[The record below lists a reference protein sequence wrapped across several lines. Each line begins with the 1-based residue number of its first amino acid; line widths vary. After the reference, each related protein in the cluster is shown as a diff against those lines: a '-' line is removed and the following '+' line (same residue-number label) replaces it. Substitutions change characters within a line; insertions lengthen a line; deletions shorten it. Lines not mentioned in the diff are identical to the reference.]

1 MKRYLYIPVILLSLC
16 IAKVDAKYEFL
27 NIYID
32 KDKLELQEEIIL
44 KITSEHFF
52 EYKDITEINS
62 NFQRILIESLDP
74 NKTYF
79 TNDELNIYA
88 SSNSQEK
95 IFDLNQSFKILNFYF
110 NRLIEATNFQI
121 ETLQHEDF
129 NFYKNDFLDIFAED
143 NDWQL
148 SKDELKNNWYLTT
161 KSDLLNE
168 IISDTDDIDIDEKKS
183 ALIKRY
189 ESRIKM
195 ILQRNNEDFFS
206 LVMNTYTNQF
216 DPHSAY
222 LSPQNAEDFDMQMSL
237 KLEGIGAL
245 LGIEDDFAKVVSL
258 IPGGPA
264 EKSKE
269 IFADDKI
276 VSIRQY
282 GEKDKVEVIGW
293 RIDEIVKLIRGDAGS
308 KVELEVI
315 SSKSDSPERKIVTL
329 TREEVKLEE
338 QAAKSKIFNL
348 QNNEK
353 NIKLGVIE
361 LPAFYIDFNAWRDR
375 DPDFRSSSK
384 DVEKI
389 LVDFNEQNVDAL
401 IVDLRGNS
409 GGSMYEANRLTG
421 LFIASGATVQVK
433 ESSGS
438 IRPWGDGR
446 AVQVWKKPLG
456 VLVNRYSASASEIF
470 AGAIQDYKRGIIIGH
485 RTFGK
490 GTVQRLDDLSNGQ
503 IKITES
509 KFYRVNGSSTQSR
522 GITPDVML
530 PSTWDIE
537 ETGES
542 SLDHALPWDN
552 IKPIRHRTYNVD
564 NYTINNVL
572 DSFNLRMKMDPN
584 LQYLLRLRER
594 YEEQKNKKK
603 LSLNIKQRKID
614 KEERKEWLLQV
625 ENTRRSL
632 LGIDTFNNYEEL
644 ENFRDEID
652 QSIIN
657 LENDHLLNEST
668 KIMKDFINYE
678 KMFLI
683 SGAA

>member
-88 SSNSQEK
+88 SSNNQEK

-143 NDWQL
+143 NDWKA

-348 QNNEK
+348 QNGEK

-409 GGSMYEANRLTG
+409 GGSLFEANKLTG
-421 LFIASGATVQVK
+421 LFVSSGATLQVK
-433 ESSGS
+433 ESDGS

-490 GTVQRLDDLSNGQ
+490 GTVQRLDDLTSGQ

-614 KEERKEWLLQV
+614 KEERKKWLLQA

-652 QSIIN
+652 QSIIS

>member
-1 MKRYLYIPVILLSLC
+1 MRKYLYIPAILLSLAV
-16 IAKVDAKYEFL
+16 AKLDAKYEFL

-32 KDKLELQEEIIL
+32 RDKLELQEEIIS

-52 EYKDITEINS
+52 EYKDIKKIND

-79 TNDELNIYA
+79 TSDELSIYT
-88 SSNSQEK
+88 SSNNQEK

-121 ETLQHEDF
+121 EALQQEDF

-143 NDWQL
+143 NDWRV
-148 SKDELKNNWYLTT
+148 SRDELKNNWYLTT
-161 KSDLLNE
+161 KGDLLNE
-168 IISDTDDIDIDEKKS
+168 IISDEDDINIGEKKS

-206 LVMNTYTNQF
+206 LVMNTYTSQF

-264 EKSKE
+264 EKSKQ

-293 RIDEIVKLIRGDAGS
+293 RIDEIVKLIRGNAGS

-348 QNNEK
+348 QNGEK

-361 LPAFYIDFNAWRDR
+361 LPAFYIDFNAWRER
-375 DPDFRSSSK
+375 DPNFRSSSK
-384 DVEKI
+384 DVEVI
-389 LVDFNEQNVDAL
+389 LMDFNEQNVDAL

-409 GGSMYEANRLTG
+409 GGSLYEANRLTG

-490 GTVQRLDDLSNGQ
+490 GTVQKLDDLTNGQ

-522 GITPDVML
+522 GIVPDVTL

-552 IKPIRHRTYNVD
+552 VKPIRHRTYNVD

-572 DSFNLRMKMDPN
+572 DSYNLRMKIDPN

-594 YEEQKNKKK
+594 YEEQKDKKQ

-614 KEERKEWLLQV
+614 REKRKEWLLQA

-657 LENDHLLNEST
+657 LENDHLLNESA

-678 KMFLI
+678 QMFLI
-683 SGAA
+683 SDAA

>member
-88 SSNSQEK
+88 SSNNQEK

-189 ESRIKM
+189 ENRIKM

-308 KVELEVI
+308 KVELEII

-348 QNNEK
+348 QNGEK

-490 GTVQRLDDLSNGQ
+490 GTVQRLDDLTSGQ

-522 GITPDVML
+522 GIVPDVML

-644 ENFRDEID
+644 ENFRDAID

>member
-1 MKRYLYIPVILLSLC
+1 MRKYLYIPAILLSLAV
-16 IAKVDAKYEFL
+16 AKLDAKYEFL

-32 KDKLELQEEIIL
+32 RDKLELQEEIIS

-52 EYKDITEINS
+52 EYKDIKKIND

-79 TNDELNIYA
+79 TSDELSIYT
-88 SSNSQEK
+88 SSNNQEK

-121 ETLQHEDF
+121 EALQQEDF

-143 NDWQL
+143 NDWRV
-148 SKDELKNNWYLTT
+148 SRDELKNNWYLTT
-161 KSDLLNE
+161 KGDLLNE
-168 IISDTDDIDIDEKKS
+168 IISDEDDINIGEKKS

-206 LVMNTYTNQF
+206 LVMNTYTSQF

-264 EKSKE
+264 EKSKQ

-293 RIDEIVKLIRGDAGS
+293 RIDEIVKLIRGNAGS

-348 QNNEK
+348 QNGEK

-361 LPAFYIDFNAWRDR
+361 LPAFYIDFNAWRER
-375 DPDFRSSSK
+375 DPNFRSSSK

-389 LVDFNEQNVDAL
+389 LMDFNEQNVDAL

-409 GGSMYEANRLTG
+409 GGSLYEANRLTG

-490 GTVQRLDDLSNGQ
+490 GTVQKLDDLTNGQ

-522 GITPDVML
+522 GIVPDVTL

-552 IKPIRHRTYNVD
+552 VKPIRHRTYNVD

-572 DSFNLRMKMDPN
+572 DSYNLRIKIDPN

-594 YEEQKNKKK
+594 YEEQKDKKQ

-614 KEERKEWLLQV
+614 REKRKEWLLQA

-657 LENDHLLNEST
+657 LENDHLLNESA

-678 KMFLI
+678 QMFLI
-683 SGAA
+683 SDAA

>member
-1 MKRYLYIPVILLSLC
+1 MRKYLYIPAILLSLAV
-16 IAKVDAKYEFL
+16 AKLDAKYEFL

-32 KDKLELQEEIIL
+32 RDKLELQEEIIS

-52 EYKDITEINS
+52 EYKDIKKIND

-79 TNDELNIYA
+79 TSDELSIYT
-88 SSNSQEK
+88 SSNNQEK

-121 ETLQHEDF
+121 EALQQEDF

-143 NDWQL
+143 NDWRV
-148 SKDELKNNWYLTT
+148 SRDELKNNWYLTT
-161 KSDLLNE
+161 KGDLLNE
-168 IISDTDDIDIDEKKS
+168 IISDEDDINIGEKKS

-206 LVMNTYTNQF
+206 LVMNTYTSQF

-264 EKSKE
+264 EKSKQ

-293 RIDEIVKLIRGDAGS
+293 RIDEIVKLIRGNAGS

-348 QNNEK
+348 QNGEK

-361 LPAFYIDFNAWRDR
+361 LPAFYIDFNAWRER
-375 DPDFRSSSK
+375 DPNFRSSSK

-389 LVDFNEQNVDAL
+389 LMDFNEQNVDAL

-409 GGSMYEANRLTG
+409 GGSLYEANRLTG

-490 GTVQRLDDLSNGQ
+490 GTVQKLDDLTNGQ

-522 GITPDVML
+522 GIVPDVTL

-552 IKPIRHRTYNVD
+552 VKPIRHRTYNVD

-572 DSFNLRMKMDPN
+572 DSYNLRMKIDPN

-594 YEEQKNKKK
+594 YEEQKDKKQ

-614 KEERKEWLLQV
+614 REKRKEWLLQA

-657 LENDHLLNEST
+657 LENDHLLNESA

-678 KMFLI
+678 QMFLI
-683 SGAA
+683 SDAA

>member
-1 MKRYLYIPVILLSLC
+1 MRKYLYIPVILLSLS
-16 IAKVDAKYEFL
+16 IVKVDAKYEFL

-79 TNDELNIYA
+79 TSDELSIYT
-88 SSNSQEK
+88 SSNNQEK

-121 ETLQHEDF
+121 EALQQEDF

-143 NDWQL
+143 NDWRV
-148 SKDELKNNWYLTT
+148 SRDELKNNWYLTT
-161 KSDLLNE
+161 KGDLLNE
-168 IISDTDDIDIDEKKS
+168 IISDEDDINIGEKKS

-206 LVMNTYTNQF
+206 LVMNTYTSQF

-264 EKSKE
+264 EKSKQ

-293 RIDEIVKLIRGDAGS
+293 RIDEIVKLIRGNAGS

-348 QNNEK
+348 QNGEK

-361 LPAFYIDFNAWRDR
+361 LPAFYIDFNAWRER
-375 DPDFRSSSK
+375 DPNFRSSSK

-389 LVDFNEQNVDAL
+389 LMDFNEQNVDAL

-409 GGSMYEANRLTG
+409 GGSLYEANRLTG

-490 GTVQRLDDLSNGQ
+490 GTVQKLDDLTNGQ

-522 GITPDVML
+522 GIVPDVTL

-552 IKPIRHRTYNVD
+552 VKPIRHRTYNVD

-572 DSFNLRMKMDPN
+572 DSYNLRMKIDPN

-594 YEEQKNKKK
+594 YEEQKDKKQ

-614 KEERKEWLLQV
+614 REKRKEWLLQA

-657 LENDHLLNEST
+657 LENDHLLNESA

-678 KMFLI
+678 QMFLI
-683 SGAA
+683 SDAA